1 MLQMNSK
8 NKFFHQNNYNKLYGL
23 FIIFLWLLLS
33 YFVLFVTRIDPNQE
47 MAQKIFYFHV
57 PSAWIAGVSYLV
69 VMISGVNYLR
79 TKNNYFV
86 LCKSLHNIWNEYL
99 LFVFPDCFQ
108 SQLTNTSI
116 SGWNKCARPPDHRDI
131 MTHFEL

>member
-8 NKFFHQNNYNKLYGL
+8 NKFFHQNNYNKLYSL
-23 FIIFLWLLLS
+23 LIIFLWLLLS
-33 YFVLFVTRIDPNQE
+33 YLVLFVTRIDPSQE

-79 TKNNYFV
+79 TKNMDG
-86 LCKSLHNIWNEYL
+86 KS
-99 LFVFPDCFQ
+99 
-108 SQLTNTSI
+108 
-116 SGWNKCARPPDHRDI
+116 
-131 MTHFEL
+131 